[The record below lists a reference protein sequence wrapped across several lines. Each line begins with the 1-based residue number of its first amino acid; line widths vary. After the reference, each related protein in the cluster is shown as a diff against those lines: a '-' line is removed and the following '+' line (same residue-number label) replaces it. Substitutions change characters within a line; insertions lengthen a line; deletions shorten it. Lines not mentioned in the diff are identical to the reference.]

1 MPQEDGEPPRTSK
14 SFIHFLNLST
24 MVTIESYVER
34 TKSDGSVFFSL
45 ILQGGIQMVQS
56 KATERYYAT
65 LKKASITC
73 TFDEATCKA
82 SIGEK
87 FPGSIQK
94 QSCAPYSFVVKDTGE
109 ILELD
114 YRWAYLPEGASMEEA
129 VFEGVPEGAAANTNQ
144 AFYLR

>member
-1 MPQEDGEPPRTSK
+1 MLQISIIYSYFK
-14 SFIHFLNLST
+14 LFI
-24 MVTIESYVER
+24 MVTIMDYALR

-56 KATERYYAT
+56 KQTERYYAT

-94 QSCAPYSFVVKDTGE
+94 QSCAPYTFVVKETGE
-109 ILELD
+109 ILELN
-114 YRWAYLPEGASMEEA
+114 YRWAY
-129 VFEGVPEGAAANTNQ
+129 VPEGATIEEAIWEETPAEASLSKSAQ
-144 AFYLR
+144 QLFIHHSS

>member
-1 MPQEDGEPPRTSK
+1 
-14 SFIHFLNLST
+14 
-24 MVTIESYVER
+24 MVTIMDYAQR

-45 ILQGGIQMVQS
+45 ILQGGIQMVKSQQ
-56 KATERYYAT
+56 TERYYAT

-87 FPGSIQK
+87 FPGTIQK
-94 QSCAPYSFVVKDTGE
+94 QSCAPYSFVVKETGE

-114 YRWAYLPEGASMEEA
+114 YRWSYVPEGETLESA
-129 VFEGVPEGAAANTNQ
+129 VFEGIPEGATVNQ
-144 AFYLR
+144 NQPIYLR

>member
-1 MPQEDGEPPRTSK
+1 
-14 SFIHFLNLST
+14 
-24 MVTIESYVER
+24 MVTIMDYALR

-56 KATERYYAT
+56 KQTERYYAT

-94 QSCAPYSFVVKDTGE
+94 QSCAPYTFVVKETGE
-109 ILELD
+109 ILELN
-114 YRWAYLPEGASMEEA
+114 YRWAY
-129 VFEGVPEGAAANTNQ
+129 VPEGATIEEAIWEETPAEASLSKSAQ
-144 AFYLR
+144 QLFIHHSS

>member
-1 MPQEDGEPPRTSK
+1 
-14 SFIHFLNLST
+14 
-24 MVTIESYVER
+24 MVTIMDYALR

-56 KATERYYAT
+56 KQTERYYAT

-94 QSCAPYSFVVKDTGE
+94 QSCEPYTFVVKETGE
-109 ILELD
+109 MLELN
-114 YRWAYLPEGASMEEA
+114 YRWAYLPEGATIEEA
-129 VFEGVPEGAAANTNQ
+129 IWEETPAEASLSKSAQQLFIHHSS
-144 AFYLR
+144 

>member
-1 MPQEDGEPPRTSK
+1 
-14 SFIHFLNLST
+14 
-24 MVTIESYVER
+24 MVTIMDYALR

-56 KATERYYAT
+56 KQTERYYAT
-65 LKKASITC
+65 LKKACITC

-94 QSCAPYSFVVKDTGE
+94 QSCEPYTFVVKEAGE
-109 ILELD
+109 ILELN
-114 YRWAYLPEGASMEEA
+114 YRWAYLPEGATIEEA
-129 VFEGVPEGAAANTNQ
+129 IWEEEPAEASLSKSAQQLF
-144 AFYLR
+144 LHHSS

>member
-1 MPQEDGEPPRTSK
+1 MDYA
-14 SFIHFLNLST
+14 L
-24 MVTIESYVER
+24 R

-56 KATERYYAT
+56 KQTERYYAT

-94 QSCAPYSFVVKDTGE
+94 QSCEPYTFVVKETGE
-109 ILELD
+109 ILELN
-114 YRWAYLPEGASMEEA
+114 YRWAYLPEGATIEEA
-129 VFEGVPEGAAANTNQ
+129 IWEETPAEESLSKSAQQLF
-144 AFYLR
+144 LHHSS

>member
-1 MPQEDGEPPRTSK
+1 MDYA
-14 SFIHFLNLST
+14 L
-24 MVTIESYVER
+24 R

-56 KATERYYAT
+56 KQTERYYAT

-94 QSCAPYSFVVKDTGE
+94 QSCEPYTFVVKETGE
-109 ILELD
+109 ILELN
-114 YRWAYLPEGASMEEA
+114 YRWAYLPEGATIEEA
-129 VFEGVPEGAAANTNQ
+129 IWEETPAEVSQNKSAQQLFMHHSS
-144 AFYLR
+144 

>member
-1 MPQEDGEPPRTSK
+1 
-14 SFIHFLNLST
+14 
-24 MVTIESYVER
+24 MVTIIDYALR

-45 ILQGGIQMVQS
+45 ILQGGIEMVKS
-56 KATERYYAT
+56 KQTERYYAT

-94 QSCAPYSFVVKDTGE
+94 QSCAPYSFVVKETGE
-109 ILELD
+109 ILELN
-114 YRWAYLPEGASMEEA
+114 YRWAYLPEGASLEEA
-129 VFEGVPEGAAANTNQ
+129 VFEGVIEGAAKIQ
-144 AFYLR
+144 DHAFSLI